1 MASDETVFS
10 SLIRFGKEFELD
22 LGAYELRRAGQPIKL
37 GRIPMELLLLLIEQR
52 GQLVTRDQMVERV
65 WGKGVFVDTDNSI
78 NAAIRRI
85 RQTLDDAPEQPQFVQ
100 TIVGRGY
107 RFIAKIQ
114 EASAEK
120 VGGSAT
126 EVVRGP
132 DQFLGK
138 KVSHYRILKMLGGGG
153 MGLVYMA
160 EDLVLSRRVAL
171 KFLPTELAQNSLA
184 LDCLLREARAASAL
198 DHPNTCSVYELGNHV
213 GQPFIVM
220 QLLEGETLREWI
232 DQLPAPDSRSR
243 SSSLLHLAV
252 QIAAGLE
259 SAHQKGIIHRDI
271 KPANIFIT
279 SSGQVKI
286 LDFGLAKFMEP
297 EQLGKDETGENAG
310 RCQISVPPTVT
321 QTGATLGTPSYSS
334 PEQIRHEPLDARSDL
349 FSFGLVLYEM
359 ATGQRAFSGNT
370 AQSIRDAVLN
380 QPPVPPRTINPN
392 VPMRLEKIILKSIEK
407 DAAQRYQSALE
418 LRSDLSQV
426 RLRSMPASRPRGI
439 AIPLAVGALVLMT
452 LVVVTS
458 VSKIRR
464 LRASDAPSQTEAQVQ
479 DRPSIAVLG
488 FKNLS
493 QKPEQAW
500 ISTALSEMLSADL
513 AVGHQLRLIPGE
525 NVARMK
531 MDLAL
536 PSADSYGTETLG
548 RIRGQLSSDM
558 VVLGSY
564 FAVGQNRGEKVH
576 VNMQVQ
582 DARTGETICAI
593 SEESGE
599 ADLPRLVAQI
609 GDNLRQTLHITGASE
624 NEATQI
630 HLSLPTNSTALL
642 F

>member
-1 MASDETVFS
+1 MASHEPVFS
-10 SLIRFGKEFELD
+10 NLIRFGKEFELD

-37 GRIPMELLLLLIEQR
+37 GRIPMELLRLLIEQR

-78 NAAIRRI
+78 NAAIRRV
-85 RQTLDDAPEQPQFVQ
+85 RQILDDAPEQPQFVQ

-107 RFIAKIQ
+107 RFIANIQ
-114 EASAEK
+114 EASAEE
-120 VGGSAT
+120 VGESST
-126 EVVRGP
+126 EVVQGS
-132 DQFLGK
+132 DHFLGK

-171 KFLPTELAQNSLA
+171 KFLPAEFAENSLA
-184 LDCLLREARAASAL
+184 LDRLVSEARAASAL
-198 DHPNTCSVYELGNHV
+198 DHPNTCPVYELGKHE
-213 GQPFIVM
+213 GRPFIVM

-232 DQLPAPDSRSR
+232 DQSPARDNRSR
-243 SSSLLHLAV
+243 SISLLDLAV

-259 SAHQKGIIHRDI
+259 SAHRKGIIHRDI

-279 SSGQVKI
+279 CSGQVKI
-286 LDFGLAKFMEP
+286 LDFGMAKFMERAQP
-297 EQLGKDETGENAG
+297 WEDDTGEDAG
-310 RCQISVPPTVT
+310 FCQIAASPTVT
-321 QTGATLGTPSYSS
+321 QTGATLGTPSYLS

-380 QPPVPPRTINPN
+380 HPPIAPRAVNPDVPI
-392 VPMRLEKIILKSIEK
+392 RLEEIILKSIEK
-407 DAAQRYQSALE
+407 DAAHRYQSALD
-418 LRSDLSQV
+418 LGSDLSQV
-426 RLRSMPASRPRGI
+426 KSCLTPASRPRGI
-439 AIPLAVGALVLMT
+439 AIPLAVGALALMT
-452 LVVVTS
+452 LVAITS
-458 VSKIRR
+458 VGKIRK
-464 LRASDAPSQTEAQVQ
+464 LRASEAPSRAVAQVQ
-479 DRPSIAVLG
+479 ARHSIAVLG

-493 QKPEQAW
+493 QKPELAW

-513 AVGHQLRLIPGE
+513 ALGHQLRLIPGE

-531 MDLAL
+531 MDLGL

-548 RIRGQLSSDM
+548 RIRGRLGSDM

-564 FAVGQNRGEKVH
+564 LAVAQNRREKIH
-576 VNMQVQ
+576 VNMLVQ

-593 SEESGE
+593 SEDGGE
-599 ADLPRLVAQI
+599 ADLPRLVAQSA
-609 GDNLRQTLHITGASE
+609 DSLRKILHITGISE
-624 NEATQI
+624 NEATQVD
-630 HLSLPTNSTALL
+630 
-642 F
+642 